1 MSIMSGLGAL
11 LGGVSGL
18 AGANTGTQS
27 STTNT
32 SGTTNNTSSPTF
44 NPAQTAVQGTTAGAL
59 QNFITNGPDL
69 TPAMTAGTNAIN
81 QSYKGIGDSLQQSL
95 ASRGFGNSGASGT
108 AALQTGIAKGGAVG
122 NLQAQLQ
129 AAAQQQQLQALSTA
143 TGFGF
148 AAPGQTS
155 SGSTTGNQQMNGT
168 YTQPSSPWA
177 SMLSGGI
184 GGLMGGQQMSGGT
197 PSWMTATPWST
208 GSNAANYANG
218 SIQE

>member
-1 MSIMSGLGAL
+1 MGGLI
-11 LGGVSGL
+11 GGLS
-18 AGANTGTQS
+18 NTTAAR
-27 STTNT
+27 T
-32 SGTTNNTSSPTF
+32 GTTNQSTSNNATSSSSSTF
-44 NPAQTAVQGTTAGAL
+44 NPLQYAVQGTAGGAL

-81 QSYKGIGDSLQQSL
+81 TTYKGIGDSLQQSL

-155 SGSTTGNQQMNGT
+155 SGSNSGTSQSTTVNPGSEGAGI
-168 YTQPSSPWA
+168 A
-177 SMLSGGI
+177 SGI
-184 GGLMGGQQMSGGT
+184 GSALM
-197 PSWMTATPWST
+197 
-208 GSNAANYANG
+208 AALAL
-218 SIQE
+218 